1 MNWYIVLL
9 TCLGLLILAV
19 AWLPTLLR
27 QLPLSLPII
36 CVGFGFALFS
46 MPGTGAEPDLLE
58 HPHLTER
65 LTELIVIVALM
76 GAGLKLN
83 RPPGWQSWMITWR
96 LLAITMPLSIAGIA
110 LLGWWA
116 LGLAPA
122 AALLLGAVLAPTDPV
137 LASDVQVGPPHDP
150 EEDDVRFSLTSEAGL
165 NDSLAFPFV
174 NLAVAMA
181 LHGTAVGSWTLEWL
195 ALDVAWKIAAG
206 VVVGLLVG
214 HALGLLIFRY
224 IEHSRLPE
232 SGDNLVALGIT
243 LLAYGL
249 TELAH
254 GYGFLAVFIAALTLQ
269 RWERSH
275 HSRGRLHEFAEQIER
290 LLMMMLLVLFG
301 GAVAGGLLAPLTWPG
316 ALAGLACLLLVRPL
330 AGLIGLAGA
339 DRPLDERAAISFFG
353 IRGVGSFYYLAYAY
367 NAAEFGAETEFL
379 FAVVGFVVLVSIV
392 LHGVTSTPTMR
403 YLERKW
409 QVEHAAAE

>member
-1 MNWYIVLL
+1 VNWYIVLL